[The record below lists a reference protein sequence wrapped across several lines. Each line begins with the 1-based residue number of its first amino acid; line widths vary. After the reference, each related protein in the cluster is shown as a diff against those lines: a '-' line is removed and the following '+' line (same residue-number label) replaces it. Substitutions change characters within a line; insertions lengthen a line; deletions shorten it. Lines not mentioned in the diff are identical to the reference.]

1 MSATA
6 ATRTNAISDVPSK
19 RPPRWTG
26 TRRHARRRVPVHRG
40 GRFEGTSLMAF
51 VRVAAV
57 ADIGEG
63 QGTLVEHGGLTIA
76 LFNAGSG
83 RFVACS
89 PTCPHE
95 DGPLVEGWLDGNA
108 VVCPW

>member
-1 MSATA
+1 
-6 ATRTNAISDVPSK
+6 
-19 RPPRWTG
+19 
-26 TRRHARRRVPVHRG
+26 
-40 GRFEGTSLMAF
+40 MAF

-57 ADIGEG
+57 EDIGEG
-63 QGTLVEHGGLTIA
+63 QGTLVEHGGRSIA
-76 LFNAGSG
+76 LFNAGGG

-108 VVCPW
+108 VVCPWHGYDFDLATGACRVAPGLTLSVYPVRVNGGAVEIDLP

>member
-1 MSATA
+1 
-6 ATRTNAISDVPSK
+6 
-19 RPPRWTG
+19 
-26 TRRHARRRVPVHRG
+26 
-40 GRFEGTSLMAF
+40 MAF

-108 VVCPW
+108 VVCPWHGYEYSIKTGRHQGNSRMRLRQAKLKIVGSEIYVVL